1 MSWIDTLQ
9 ETRAARMPGAILSF
23 NTGDRVFAH
32 EEPRA
37 RVLSLRYYLAR
48 RFAQDGYRIGY
59 FSLAAGFSEL
69 VPPDDQRQSSPFPAS
84 LAGAEN
90 PLLVLRQLDGIL
102 KTPGARALLLI
113 DYADHLVPAAGTGQV
128 AGSEQTALVETLHD
142 WSLDDDVRHSGNFI
156 ILLVRDG
163 ALHPLLAH
171 ESGFRAIPVGLPESV
186 ERVGFAR
193 FLQARAAQDAA
204 LGQLAPDLTPEQFGQ
219 ATGGLRLADIEAL
232 FERAAARGQP
242 VSREAVRER
251 KREAIEQLAHGL
263 VEVIEPT
270 SGFEAVGG
278 CVAAKRY
285 FASIKPLWL
294 DGHASLPQ
302 GILLAGV
309 PGSGKSFLIKALA
322 KELASPCLAL
332 RSVREQWVGASE
344 RNMERVLQVVESLA
358 PCIFWTDEVD
368 QQVGGD
374 RDAAAGAGDSGVSQ
388 RIFGRILEFFG
399 DSRVRG
405 RVLWVATTNRPD
417 LLDTA
422 LRDRF
427 SVKIP
432 FLHPTA
438 PERAELLSILAE
450 QIGRGLA
457 PDVDRT
463 ALAGLPVME
472 GLSARAMQEIL
483 VWAGAIADRR
493 TGRVGA
499 AIAQV
504 DLNRAAQDYKPSYDP
519 TEHALMALIAL
530 QMASFHSLL
539 PWNDPD
545 RPGIPG
551 GTWPA
556 YVDGLV
562 DPTTGRLDPAG
573 LEQRIQALR
582 RYRQGQG
589 DRPWEP

>member
-23 NTGDRVFAH
+23 NTGDRVF
-32 EEPRA
+32 ERDDQPA
-37 RVLSLRYYLAR
+37 RVLSLRYFLAR
-48 RFAQDGYRIGY
+48 RFARDGYRVGY

-69 VPPDDQRQSSPFPAS
+69 VPPDDRRQTSPFPAS
-84 LAGAEN
+84 LAGSEN
-90 PLLVLRQLDGIL
+90 PLLVLRQLDSIL
-102 KTPGARALLLI
+102 KTREARAMLLI
-113 DYADHLVPAAGTGQV
+113 DYADHLVPATGTGQ
-128 AGSEQTALVETLHD
+128 APGGEQAALVETLHD
-142 WSLDDDVRHSGNFI
+142 WSLDDDVRRSGNFVV
-156 ILLVRDG
+156 LLVRDG

-171 ESGFRAIPVGLPESV
+171 ESGFRSIPVGLPTPE
-186 ERVGFAR
+186 ERAGFAR
-193 FLQARAAQDAA
+193 FLQDRAGQDPAR
-204 LGQLAPDLTPEQFGQ
+204 GRLAPDLTPEQFGQ
-219 ATGGLRLADIEAL
+219 VTNGLRLTDIETL

-242 VSREAVRER
+242 VTREAVRNR

-270 SGFEAVGG
+270 RGFEAVGG
-278 CVAAKRY
+278 CVAPKQY
-285 FASIKPLWL
+285 FASVKALWR

-309 PGSGKSFLIKALA
+309 PGSGKSFLVKALA
-322 KELASPCLAL
+322 KELESPCLAL

-374 RDAAAGAGDSGVSQ
+374 RGAGGGGDSGVSQ

-417 LLDTA
+417 LLDMA

-438 PERAELLSILAE
+438 SERAELLPMLAE
-450 QIGRGLA
+450 QINRGLV
-457 PDVDRT
+457 PDADCA

-493 TGRVGA
+493 NGRAGTP
-499 AIAQV
+499 IAQG
-504 DLNRAAQDYKPSYDP
+504 DLIQAAQDYKPSYDP

-539 PWNDPD
+539 PWNGPLGAGTPE
-545 RPGIPG
+545 R
-551 GTWPA
+551 TWPD

-562 DPTTGRLDPAG
+562 DPATGRLDPAG

-582 RYRQGQG
+582 RYRQGQAE
-589 DRPWEP
+589 RPWSP